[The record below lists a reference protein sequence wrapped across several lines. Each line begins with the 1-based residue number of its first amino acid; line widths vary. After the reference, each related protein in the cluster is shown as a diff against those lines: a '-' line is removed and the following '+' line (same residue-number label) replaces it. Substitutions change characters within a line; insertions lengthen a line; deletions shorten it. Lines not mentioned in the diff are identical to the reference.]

1 MTLLSLRNI
10 PLSTIVFLFVKGL
23 SHAADK
29 NSRSGQ
35 QEGAFDTPEGT
46 EFYAKFC
53 DGVQWVELG
62 CFVGFTLPD
71 MRSLIGKLL
80 PDEWYSVD
88 AGPTQNPG
96 HINDTID

>member
-1 MTLLSLRNI
+1 MTCIALTNI
-10 PLSTIVFLFVKGL
+10 PLCIIVSLCVKGL

-71 MRSLIGKLL
+71 MRSLGKLL

-96 HINDTID
+96 HINNTID